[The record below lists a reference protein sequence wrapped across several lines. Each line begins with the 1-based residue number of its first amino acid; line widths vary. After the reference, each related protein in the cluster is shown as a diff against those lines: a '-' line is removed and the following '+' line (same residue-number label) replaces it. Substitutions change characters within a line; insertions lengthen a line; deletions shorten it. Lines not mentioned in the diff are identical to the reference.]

1 MAKTEDLTSFTLPS
15 DPKEKKKIRD
25 IFYEMS
31 GVQQKIKDAREDL
44 KSYAEVLNKDYGIPK
59 KIIPKIAKIVS
70 EHNFED
76 VSAEHT
82 AIEDTYEGIMS
93 NSSDDT
99 SSSASSED

>member
-1 MAKTEDLTSFTLPS
+1 MAKADDLMSFTLPS

-31 GVQQKIKDAREDL
+31 GVQQKIKDSREDL
-44 KSYAEVLNKDYGIPK
+44 KGYVEVLNKDYGIPK

-76 VSAEHT
+76 VSAEHS
-82 AIEDTYEGIMS
+82 AIEDTYESIMNTNNDS
-93 NSSDDT
+93 TSQPEDD
-99 SSSASSED
+99 

>member
-1 MAKTEDLTSFTLPS
+1 MLKPVDLGFTLPS

-31 GVQQKIKDAREDL
+31 GVQQEIKDAREVL
-44 KSYAEVLNKDYGIPK
+44 KGFVTALNSDYGIPK

-70 EHNFED
+70 DHNFED

-82 AIEDTYEGIMS
+82 AIEDTYEAIMVS
-93 NSSDDT
+93 NNNDTTTSVSD
-99 SSSASSED
+99 ED